1 MQTREATR
9 DQISKEERCK
19 QLRSFTDR
27 VSEIDISGIRKM
39 FEAAGTDSINLGLG
53 EPDFPTPGHI
63 CDAAVDAIRI
73 GHTKYTPG
81 AGIPEL
87 RNALS
92 EKFLRDNNISVSP
105 DEVIVTSGA
114 SEALH
119 IAMQAL
125 VEPGDDVLVPD
136 PGFVS
141 YSALSHIAGGRV
153 IGVPLTG
160 LGLVLDPDVVAEHIT
175 PNMKVL
181 VVNSP
186 SNPCGSVQSRKEI
199 QALSELAE
207 DYDFTIISDEVY
219 EFFIYAGEHA
229 SPAEFTDNVVTVNAA
244 SKTYSMTGWRLGYLA
259 ARMEYIEQF
268 HKVHQYVQACANS
281 VAQAAVLAAITGS
294 QDCVEDMRKT
304 FEARRNLLIKGLLG
318 MGVECPTPAGAF
330 YVFPRVGDGDRVAS
344 ELASRGVITVPGSA
358 FGEYAR
364 EHIRISYAT
373 SESDIIRALGRMRD
387 VIL

>member
-1 MQTREATR
+1 M
-9 DQISKEERCK
+9 
-19 QLRSFTDR
+19 RSFTDR

-63 CDAAVDAIRI
+63 CDAAMDAIRS
-73 GHTKYTPG
+73 GYTKYTPG

-105 DEVIVTSGA
+105 DEVMVTSGA

-153 IGVPLTG
+153 IGVPLVD
-160 LGLVLDPDVVAEHIT
+160 LVLDPDVVAEHIT
-175 PNMKVL
+175 QNTKVL
-181 VVNSP
+181 IVNSP

-219 EFFIYAGEHA
+219 EFFIYVGEHA

-259 ARMEYIEQF
+259 AGMEYIEQF

-281 VAQAAVLAAITGS
+281 VAQAAALAAITGS

-304 FEARRNLLIKGLLG
+304 FRARRDILLKGLRE
-318 MGVECPTPAGAF
+318 MGIECPTPAGAF
-330 YVFPRVGDGDRVAS
+330 YAFPRVGDGDSVAS
-344 ELASRGVITVPGSA
+344 KLADRGVITVPGSA
-358 FGEYAR
+358 FGEQAR

-373 SESDIIRALGRMRD
+373 SESDIMRALERMRD

>member
-1 MQTREATR
+1 
-9 DQISKEERCK
+9 
-19 QLRSFTDR
+19 
-27 VSEIDISGIRKM
+27 M

-53 EPDFPTPGHI
+53 EPDFPTPDHI
-63 CDAAVDAIRI
+63 CDAAVDSIRI

-153 IGVPLTG
+153 IGVPLTS
-160 LGLVLDPDVVAEHIT
+160 LGLVLDPDVVAEYIT
-175 PNMKVL
+175 PNTKVL
-181 VVNSP
+181 IVNSP

-207 DYDFTIISDEVY
+207 DYDFTIVSDEVY
-219 EFFIYAGEHA
+219 EFFIYVGEHA

-304 FEARRNLLIKGLLG
+304 FKARRDLLIKGLLE

-330 YVFPRVGDGDRVAS
+330 YAFPRVGDGDRVAS

-373 SESDIIRALGRMRD
+373 SESDIIRALERMRD

>member
-1 MQTREATR
+1 
-9 DQISKEERCK
+9 
-19 QLRSFTDR
+19 LRSFTDR

-63 CDAAVDAIRI
+63 CDAAMDAIRS

-92 EKFLRDNNISVSP
+92 EKFLHDNNIAVSS

-119 IAMQAL
+119 IALQAL
-125 VEPGDDVLVPD
+125 VEPGDDVLIPD

-141 YSALSHIAGGRV
+141 YSALSQIAGGRV
-153 IGVPLTG
+153 IGVPLVD
-160 LGLVLDPDVVAEHIT
+160 LVLDPDVVAEHIT
-175 PNMKVL
+175 QNTKVL
-181 VVNSP
+181 IVNSP

-199 QALSELAE
+199 RALSELAE
-207 DYDFTIISDEVY
+207 DYDFTILSDEVY
-219 EFFIYAGEHA
+219 EFFIYDGEHA
-229 SPAEFTDNVVTVNAA
+229 SPAEFTDNAVTVNAA

-259 ARMEYIEQF
+259 ARPEYIEQF

-281 VAQAAVLAAITGS
+281 VAQAAALAAITGS
-294 QDCVEDMRKT
+294 QDCVGDMRKA
-304 FEARRNLLIKGLLG
+304 FKARRDILIKGLLG
-318 MGVECPTPAGAF
+318 MGIECPTPAGAF
-330 YVFPRVGDGDRVAS
+330 YAFPRVGDGDRVAS

-358 FGEYAR
+358 FGEHAR
-364 EHIRISYAT
+364 DRIRISYAT
-373 SESDIIRALGRMRD
+373 SESDIMCALERMRD
-387 VIL
+387 LLM